1 MTINL
6 RQLNAS
12 LIIITLI
19 IALAL
24 NASFADEREDLTVLR
39 NTVVNLL
46 KALVEQG
53 VMTPDQAQL
62 LVQQA
67 QDNALKEI
75 AELKASEVIPDDVVR
90 VPYVPEIV
98 KDEIRNQVRDQLRAE
113 VVADVVSHAKR
124 ERWGVR
130 DALPGWLN
138 RIKISGDARVRGQGE
153 FHNSSNAQVSNDNP
167 YLNALALNKQGFTR
181 NTRDTID
188 DGTDEYLNTSEDRYR
203 ERVRLRLNI
212 DAKINEQFSTGI
224 RLTTGNLENAVS
236 TNQTVGNSGD
246 PYDIVID
253 KLFIQYN
260 GNQAGS
266 LAWLQ
271 ATGGRMHSPWFG
283 TDLVFDNDLSFE
295 GVAASANFD
304 FGGSGLY
311 AMEHG
316 NKKVFATLGAFPLE
330 EYNKSSSRDKWMFGG
345 QLGGSYKFDNQSKFK
360 IAASYYNYMNVQSR
374 LDQDG
379 YQESADF
386 FAASQ
391 PMSLQKGNSLGR
403 ITNPAAQDLDPSN
416 DEQAFAL
423 ASDFDI
429 FNITAQYDLAIFAPY
444 HLSLTADYVIN
455 LAYDDS
461 QMEDRIGESIV
472 KGDEGYHFRIDY
484 GWPKVS
490 HSGHWN
496 VFAAYK
502 HIERDAVMDAF
513 TDSDFHLGGTDAKGW
528 MLGANYGLAK
538 NTWLSM
544 TYRSTDKIDGPVLG
558 NDICN
563 DDSFDVDCDFSV
575 DVLQIDLNTRY

>member
-224 RLTTGNLENAVS
+224 RLTTGL
-236 TNQTVGNSGD
+236 
-246 PYDIVID
+246 
-253 KLFIQYN
+253 K
-260 GNQAGS
+260 
-266 LAWLQ
+266 
-271 ATGGRMHSPWFG
+271 
-283 TDLVFDNDLSFE
+283 
-295 GVAASANFD
+295 
-304 FGGSGLY
+304 
-311 AMEHG
+311 
-316 NKKVFATLGAFPLE
+316 
-330 EYNKSSSRDKWMFGG
+330 
-345 QLGGSYKFDNQSKFK
+345 
-360 IAASYYNYMNVQSR
+360 
-374 LDQDG
+374 
-379 YQESADF
+379 
-386 FAASQ
+386 
-391 PMSLQKGNSLGR
+391 QKR
-403 ITNPAAQDLDPSN
+403 
-416 DEQAFAL
+416 
-423 ASDFDI
+423 
-429 FNITAQYDLAIFAPY
+429 
-444 HLSLTADYVIN
+444 
-455 LAYDDS
+455 
-461 QMEDRIGESIV
+461 
-472 KGDEGYHFRIDY
+472 
-484 GWPKVS
+484 
-490 HSGHWN
+490 
-496 VFAAYK
+496 
-502 HIERDAVMDAF
+502 
-513 TDSDFHLGGTDAKGW
+513 
-528 MLGANYGLAK
+528 
-538 NTWLSM
+538 
-544 TYRSTDKIDGPVLG
+544 
-558 NDICN
+558 
-563 DDSFDVDCDFSV
+563 
-575 DVLQIDLNTRY
+575 